1 MEALRT
7 AVETADAD
15 IRAET
20 EAEAEA
26 GPETPAP
33 TEARREAQA
42 EPEAATAAVA
52 EAGTGAASGPAAG
65 RSTRT
70 GRVGVVLVSHSAAVA
85 AAVADLSG
93 ALLGSLEA
101 GPLAVAGGTQ
111 DGGTGTSAA
120 LILAAVHQVDEGQGV
135 AVLCDMGSAVLT
147 MKSLLADEQAPL
159 PAGTRIVDAP
169 FLEGAVAVTLTSALG
184 GDLDAV
190 LSAAEDAR
198 HYRKR

>member
-1 MEALRT
+1 M
-7 AVETADAD
+7 
-15 IRAET
+15 
-20 EAEAEA
+20 
-26 GPETPAP
+26 
-33 TEARREAQA
+33 
-42 EPEAATAAVA
+42 
-52 EAGTGAASGPAAG
+52 
-65 RSTRT
+65 
-70 GRVGVVLVSHSAAVA
+70 SHSAAVA